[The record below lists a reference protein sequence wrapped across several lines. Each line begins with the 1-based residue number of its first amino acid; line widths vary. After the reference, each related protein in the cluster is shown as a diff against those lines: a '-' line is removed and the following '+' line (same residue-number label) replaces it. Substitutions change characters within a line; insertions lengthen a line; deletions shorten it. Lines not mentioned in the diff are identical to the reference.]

1 MLDFDF
7 KLGEISTEKM
17 LNAVRYKFFFF
28 LFKFFNNFACPVSRS
43 KFLINIQK
51 NSCT

>member
-28 LFKFFNNFACPVSRS
+28 YLNFSTTLLAQCPA
-43 KFLINIQK
+43 Q
-51 NSCT
+51 NS